1 MRLNTNSLKRTV
13 AVFAAVCT
21 LGACCVAGT
30 AALAQADGANTAN
43 IDTNENG
50 KTSITIHKYENNPA
64 GTTSGNGEK
73 VADLQGRKPIKGV
86 KFTLWRV
93 KQKAADG
100 GAAKEIDLTKPE
112 DWLKI
117 KDLEKLSDVSAGDKH
132 TASEFIS
139 GSNKKFEV
147 DEATKQEKTTSDQG
161 EAKFENLQM
170 GLYYIEETDVNGATV
185 ENQKVSITKRVA
197 PFFVT
202 TPLPKESD
210 NSWIYNVNVYPKN
223 DTSNEL
229 PTKTA
234 SKPSTND
241 LTDNTTITWTISI
254 PLSAPKNGGKYEKIG
269 FKDKL
274 ETGLTYDSIESANLV
289 TYKDNGQKDT
299 AVTDVKL
306 DLNTHYTET
315 HNDGLV
321 YFKLTDTETTGGLA
335 KAYAEYSK
343 HLTDKK
349 IVKLEVKLK
358 TKVAKDVKD
367 ITNVANTFVD
377 DSTTGKGDDNNP
389 CTSTDQRPECQTNKT
404 KDTAHFGTL
413 TVKKFSDGQGVNKK
427 PLNNAKFDVYEVTA
441 DNKNVDDIK
450 SAEKK
455 DNGVFT
461 LKGDGN
467 TEIASTKINSTL
479 ETKTSGNSH
488 GSDSVR
494 LFVYNSNETNKAVTT
509 KLYCLVETE
518 APAGYLLNSTPQCVA
533 LKADTADQ
541 ADANNTKEITNAK
554 ATGLDQII
562 GALAMTGARGLVLL
576 TACGIV
582 GLGGTMFYIITR
594 RRKEQEEA

>member
-1 MRLNTNSLKRTV
+1 
-13 AVFAAVCT
+13 
-21 LGACCVAGT
+21 
-30 AALAQADGANTAN
+30 
-43 IDTNENG
+43 
-50 KTSITIHKYENNPA
+50 
-64 GTTSGNGEK
+64 
-73 VADLQGRKPIKGV
+73 
-86 KFTLWRV
+86 
-93 KQKAADG
+93 
-100 GAAKEIDLTKPE
+100 
-112 DWLKI
+112 
-117 KDLEKLSDVSAGDKH
+117 
-132 TASEFIS
+132 
-139 GSNKKFEV
+139 
-147 DEATKQEKTTSDQG
+147 
-161 EAKFENLQM
+161 M

-299 AVTDVKL
+299 TVTDVKL

-413 TVKKFSDGQGVNKK
+413 TVKKFSDGQGANKK

-455 DNGVFT
+455 DNGIFT

-541 ADANNTKEITNAK
+541 ADTNNTKEITNAK

-562 GALAMTGARGLVLL
+562 GALPMTGARGLVLL

>member
-30 AALAQADGANTAN
+30 AAWAQNDGANTAN

-64 GTTSGNGEK
+64 GTTRGNGEK

-147 DEATKQEKTTSDQG
+147 DETTKQEKTTSDQG

-299 AVTDVKL
+299 TVTDVKL

-413 TVKKFSDGQGVNKK
+413 TVKKFSDGQGANKK

-455 DNGVFT
+455 DNGIFT

-541 ADANNTKEITNAK
+541 ADTNNTKEITNAK

-562 GALAMTGARGLVLL
+562 GALPMTGARGLVLL